1 MNTVWKQFLDKIS
14 ERVFSLIG
22 SNIGAAASTYHAV
35 HQAEQQSLLEDL
47 ARRYE
52 SEGKEELADY
62 LRRHAA
68 LIPQGDPAREGQNI
82 LQKVLNAPSAPTK
95 LLESI
100 PQQHG
105 EEPPVRARRRRRS
118 ATSTTDLDQVV
129 E

>member
-1 MNTVWKQFLDKIS
+1 VNTVWKQFLDKIS

-68 LIPQGDPAREGQNI
+68 QIPQGDPAREGQNI
-82 LQKVLNAPSAPTK
+82 LQQVLNAPTAPTK
-95 LLESI
+95 LLESTL
-100 PQQHG
+100 Q
-105 EEPPVRARRRRRS
+105 EADVEPPVRTRRRRRS
-118 ATSTTDLDQVV
+118 APTTTDLNQVD